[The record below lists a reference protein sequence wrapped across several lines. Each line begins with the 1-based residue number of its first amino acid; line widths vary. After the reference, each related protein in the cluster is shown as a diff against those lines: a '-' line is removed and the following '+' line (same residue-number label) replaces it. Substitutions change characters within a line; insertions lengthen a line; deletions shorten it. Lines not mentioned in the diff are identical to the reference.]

1 MVFRNKSNLAGLMV
15 GVIVAAILTGQG
27 LADLS
32 KIIDNSLGSF
42 LAIIGI
48 IIMFGSGLGYL
59 MNKTKVSHTMVY
71 WIVKGIGVNRC

>member
-1 MVFRNKSNLAGLMV
+1 MV

-27 LADLS
+27 LAGLS

-48 IIMFGSGLGYL
+48 IMFGNGLGYL

>member
-27 LADLS
+27 LAGLS

-42 LAIIGI
+42 LVIIGI

>member
-27 LADLS
+27 LAGLS

-48 IIMFGSGLGYL
+48 IIMFGNGLGYL

>member
-27 LADLS
+27 LAGLS

-42 LAIIGI
+42 LVIIG